1 MWLSLTQS
9 VSPVLYL
16 KLIVAFDI
24 SGVKLKR
31 ATAEQTS
38 FMQTTINTRSRFT
51 ADILPGLTTAAVVV
65 PKALAYATIAQLPVQ
80 AGLYAALVPMAIYA
94 VLGSSRL
101 LSVSTTTPI
110 AILCAVAI
118 GEALRN
124 DPASTR

>member
-1 MWLSLTQS
+1 
-9 VSPVLYL
+9 
-16 KLIVAFDI
+16 
-24 SGVKLKR
+24 
-31 ATAEQTS
+31 
-38 FMQTTINTRSRFT
+38 MQATINSRSHFA
-51 ADILPGLTTAAVVV
+51 ADLLPGLTTAAVVV

-124 DPASTR
+124 DPSLNPLIAAATLSLLVGIMLLGARVLRMGFLANFISEPVLTGF